1 MATHAISDQG
11 SAGLDGWRRHFE
23 RTTLGGREMA
33 CLFLSPEVVFF
44 RYLLKE
50 ALARPSRFLT
60 GREMEHFRS
69 LSVNR
74 RRIEWLAGRLNLKLL
89 LSKFMGRGCD
99 FQSFEILPGAA
110 GHPVASLR
118 HGGLM
123 QIPIR
128 NGLSLSHREGATASA
143 VSADPDVEVGID
155 VELMEARDRAM
166 LDDYFQP
173 SEAYLLDALP
183 GRLASC
189 GIALGWS
196 IKESVLKAMGTGLG
210 VPAESVVIEKLCSR
224 SGMAEVR
231 SGRARYMVRF
241 TMKPPYLVTLAGRT
255 A

>member
-1 MATHAISDQG
+1 MATYALTEHESTGAES
-11 SAGLDGWRRHFE
+11 WRRHFE
-23 RTTLGGREMA
+23 RTTLAGRELA

-50 ALARPSRFLT
+50 ALARPLRFLT

-69 LSVNR
+69 LCVNR

-89 LSKFMGRGCD
+89 LSKFIGRGYD
-99 FQSFEILPGAA
+99 FQSFEILPGAG

-143 VSADPDVEVGID
+143 VSAEPGTAIGID
-155 VELMEARDRAM
+155 VELMETRDRAM
-166 LDDYFQP
+166 LDDYFLP
-173 SEAYLLDALP
+173 AEADILDALP
-183 GRLASC
+183 GDLALC

-196 IKESVLKAMGTGLG
+196 IKESVLKAMGTGLSA
-210 VPAESVVIEKLCSR
+210 PAVSVVIEKLSPR

-231 SGRARYMVRF
+231 SGGGRYMVSFRL
-241 TMKPPYLVTLAGRT
+241 KPPYIVTLACRT
-255 A
+255 C

>member
-89 LSKFMGRGCD
+89 LSKFLGRGHD

-118 HGGLM
+118 CGGLM

-155 VELMEARDRAM
+155 VELMEARDRVM
-166 LDDYFQP
+166 LDDYFHP
-173 SEAYLLDALP
+173 SEADLLDALP
-183 GRLASC
+183 GRIAPC

-196 IKESVLKAMGTGLG
+196 IKESVLKAMGTGLAA
-210 VPAESVVIEKLCSR
+210 PARSVVIEKLCSR
-224 SGMAEVR
+224 SGMAEVS

-241 TMKPPYLVTLAGRT
+241 TMKPPYLVTLASRT

>member
-1 MATHAISDQG
+1 MATHMNAHHAD
-11 SAGLDGWRRHFE
+11 AGTESWSRHFE
-23 RTTLGGREMA
+23 RTMLAGRELA

-50 ALARPSRFLT
+50 ALARPARFLT
-60 GREMEHFRS
+60 GREMEHFRG

-99 FQSFEILPGAA
+99 FQSFEVLPGAA
-110 GHPVASLR
+110 GHPVASFR

-143 VSADPDVEVGID
+143 VSAEPGVELGID

-166 LDDYFQP
+166 LDDYFLP
-173 SEAYLLDALP
+173 SEVGILDRLP
-183 GRLASC
+183 GSLADC

-196 IKESVLKAMGTGLG
+196 IKESVLKAMGTGLTA
-210 VPAESVVIEKLCSR
+210 PAASVVIEKLNAG

-231 SGRARYMVRF
+231 SEGGRFLVRF
-241 TMKPPYLVTLAGRT
+241 RTRPPYVVCLACRT
-255 A
+255 C

>member
-89 LSKFMGRGCD
+89 LSKFLGRGHD

-143 VSADPDVEVGID
+143 VSAEPGVEVGID

-166 LDDYFQP
+166 LDDYFHP
-173 SEAYLLDALP
+173 SEADLLDALP
-183 GRLASC
+183 GRLAPC

-196 IKESVLKAMGTGLG
+196 IKESVLKAMGTGLT
-210 VPAESVVIEKLCSR
+210 ASAASVAIVKLNAG

-231 SGRARYMVRF
+231 SEGGSFMVRF
-241 TMKPPYLVTLAGRT
+241 RTRPPYILCLACRT
-255 A
+255 S